1 MRLRAFAQAV
11 RGCGSAGNLHGLPK
25 VRHQVVEVR
34 DVSFRP
40 VVGRYEIA
48 VLWVML
54 LGGCDN
60 STPETTATT
69 RETID
74 IRKPVDDDTLRAMS
88 FLNITDGDLAARWLV
103 LKERQDEG
111 SRVPSTE
118 EIGAYARR
126 IEHLA
131 NLLVEDRRMI
141 ANRTVQTRDLLAER
155 NIQET
160 LPRLLDGME
169 RAAPRSSASLATT
182 APTATGTSTCERA
195 GSRTSRRS
203 TE

>member
-1 MRLRAFAQAV
+1 MLSLA
-11 RGCGSAGNLHGLPK
+11 
-25 VRHQVVEVR
+25 
-34 DVSFRP
+34 
-40 VVGRYEIA
+40 
-48 VLWVML
+48 L

-103 LKERQDEG
+103 LRERQDDG
-111 SRVPSTE
+111 SRVPSSE
-118 EIGAYARR
+118 EIGEYARR
-126 IEHLA
+126 IEQLA
-131 NLLVEDRRMI
+131 KLLVEDRRMI

-155 NIQET
+155 NVQET

-169 RAAPRSSASLATT
+169 RVAQLHIPGNYGAYCDWYINLRTAGLTHEQAFDRMTGLKESPRRDAE
-182 APTATGTSTCERA
+182 PERP
-195 GSRTSRRS
+195 
-203 TE
+203 E